1 MTLGIAVPFPGGSIL
16 CADSRIEAN
25 DGSSAPENEA
35 ALMSFTS
42 GKRIFAIT
50 YAAKDP
56 RAGKMLASEIAT
68 VACNA
73 ASRQDTVPG
82 IKRVMGDWFRSY
94 GVAQIPALQFL
105 VASNS
110 TDENPGRVLL
120 CEPPSTVM
128 ETFGPCV
135 VGAGARP
142 INPWLRLLTPRF
154 NQSFSIRSTVLR
166 VTYLMYLARKHD
178 PLAVGEE
185 TEMVVLSNRGSF
197 TYIDRKEL
205 RQAEGVGEKV
215 DALLLDMARQ
225 VLSAEAEQSPQTIA
239 EEFLRGYFDVMEQ
252 NPQFYFP
259 SLSYLDKSGSSG
271 SGPVPV
277 LAPLP
282 TGTLG

>member
-1 MTLGIAVPFPGGSIL
+1 MNLGIAVPFPGGSIL
-16 CADSRIEAN
+16 CADARVDAG
-25 DGSSAPENEA
+25 DPSSAGDGDA

-56 RAGKMLASEIAT
+56 RAARMLASEIAT

-73 ASRQDTVPG
+73 PTRQDIVPG

-105 VASNS
+105 LASNS
-110 TDENPGRVLL
+110 TDDNSGRVLL

-135 VGAGARP
+135 VGNSARP
-142 INPWLRLLTPRF
+142 ITPMLKLVTPRF
-154 NQSFSIRSTVLR
+154 NQTFSIRSTVLR
-166 VTYLMYLARKHD
+166 MTYLMYLARKYD
-178 PLAVGEE
+178 SQAVGEE
-185 TEMVVLSNRGSF
+185 TEMIVLSNRGSF
-197 TYIDRKEL
+197 NYIDSREIA
-205 RQAEGVGEKV
+205 QAEGVGEKV

-225 VLSAEAEQSPQTIA
+225 VLSAEAEQSPQAIA
-239 EEFLRGYFDVMEQ
+239 EEFLRGYFEIMEQ
-252 NPQFYFP
+252 NPQVYFP
-259 SLSYLDKSGSSG
+259 SLGYLDKPNTA
-271 SGPVPV
+271 GPVPV
-277 LAPLP
+277 QPAMQ